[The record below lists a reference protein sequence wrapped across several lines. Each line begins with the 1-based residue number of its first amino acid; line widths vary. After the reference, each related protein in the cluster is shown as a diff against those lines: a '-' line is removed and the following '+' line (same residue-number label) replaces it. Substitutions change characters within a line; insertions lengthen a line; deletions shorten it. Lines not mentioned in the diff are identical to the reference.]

1 MQILLLI
8 KIVLI
13 FLASSLLSLIYAAP
27 LALILIIAAEAAVI
41 HLIDGREEVFLKR
54 LAPVTWVVLKITLP
68 LSMLISRFSGL
79 PQDEKEE
86 RDAQEFEEME
96 EILEEA
102 DIKDKE
108 ETRMLKGIAALSN
121 TSVSEIMSPRV
132 DMVSLSTGMT
142 SQEVMERAIECG
154 YSRLPVYDSNPDNI
168 KGFLYIKDLVGY
180 LRDGI
185 IDFNWQKHI
194 RKAYFVPGSKK
205 INDLL
210 EEFRQKK
217 IHLAMVVDEYGGTD
231 GIVTLEDVLEEI
243 VGEIED
249 ESDNI

>member
-68 LSMLISRFSGL
+68 MSMLISRFSGL
-79 PQDEKEE
+79 PKDEKEE